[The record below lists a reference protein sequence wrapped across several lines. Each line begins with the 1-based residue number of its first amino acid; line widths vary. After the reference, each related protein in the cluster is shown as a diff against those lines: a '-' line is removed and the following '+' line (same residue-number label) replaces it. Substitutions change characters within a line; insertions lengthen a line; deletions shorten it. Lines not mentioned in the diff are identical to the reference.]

1 MTAPIVPARP
11 FAQFWR
17 GYCFTLV
24 RPAPSGGKRT
34 KQKHF
39 IQRGFME
46 ALKQGSDVLF
56 ILLGAILVL
65 AMHSGFAF
73 LELGTVRKKNQV
85 NALVKI
91 LVDFSISTVVYF
103 LLGYAVAYGT
113 SFLVGADQLVAR
125 SGYELVK
132 FFFLLTF
139 AAAIPAIISGGIAE
153 RARFGPQLV
162 ATAVIVGLVYPLF
175 EGVAWNQRF
184 GVQAWIHGLT
194 GAEFHDFAGSIVVHA
209 VGGWLALP
217 AVILLGA
224 RSNRYRKDGAIS
236 AHPPSNIP
244 FLALG
249 AWILTVGWFGFNVMS
264 AQTIDKVSGLVA
276 VNSLMAMVG
285 GTLAALA
292 LGRNDPGFVHNG
304 PLAGLVAVCAGS
316 DLMHP
321 LGALVVGGGAG
332 AIFVVMFTLTQNRW
346 KIDDVL
352 GVWPLHGLCGL
363 WGGLAAGI
371 FGSKALGGLGGVSF
385 AAQAIGSLLGVAW
398 ALLAGFATYGVLKA
412 ATGLR
417 LSPEEEYA
425 GADLAIHR
433 IGSTPEREA
442 NW

>member
-1 MTAPIVPARP
+1 
-11 FAQFWR
+11 
-17 GYCFTLV
+17 
-24 RPAPSGGKRT
+24 
-34 KQKHF
+34 
-39 IQRGFME
+39 ME
-46 ALKQGSDVLF
+46 ALKQGSDALF
-56 ILLGAILVL
+56 ILLGGIMVL
-65 AMHSGFAF
+65 AMHAGFAF

-91 LVDFSISTVVYF
+91 LVDFSVSTVVYF
-103 LLGYAVAYGT
+103 LVGYGVAYGT
-113 SFLVGADQLVAR
+113 HFFVGAEQLAAR
-125 SGYELVK
+125 NGYELVK

-153 RARFGPQLV
+153 RARFYPQLI
-162 ATAVIVGLVYPLF
+162 ATAVIVGFVYPFF
-175 EGVAWNQRF
+175 EGMVWNQHF
-184 GVQAWIHGLT
+184 GVQAWIKSLT

-224 RSNRYRKDGAIS
+224 RSNRYRKDGAVS

-264 AQTIDKVSGLVA
+264 AQTIDKISGLVA

-292 LGRNDPGFVHNG
+292 LGKNDPGFVHNG

-321 LGALVVGGGAG
+321 LGALVTGGVAG
-332 AIFVVMFTLTQNRW
+332 GVFVVMFTLTQNRW

-363 WGGLAAGI
+363 WGGIAAGI
-371 FGSKALGGLGGVSF
+371 FGSQALGGLGGVSF
-385 AAQAIGSLLGVAW
+385 GAQLIGSAMGVAW
-398 ALLAGFATYGVLKA
+398 ALLAGFAVYGILKA
-412 ATGLR
+412 TMGLR
-417 LSPEEEYA
+417 LSQEEEFE
-425 GADLAIHR
+425 GADLSVHR
-433 IGSTPEREA
+433 IGATPDREV